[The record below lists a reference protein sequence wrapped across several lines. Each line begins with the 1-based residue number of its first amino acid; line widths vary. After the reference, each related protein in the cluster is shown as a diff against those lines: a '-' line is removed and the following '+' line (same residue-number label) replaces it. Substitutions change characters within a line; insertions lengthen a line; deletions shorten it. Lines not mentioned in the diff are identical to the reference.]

1 MSISQMTM
9 DFFPF
14 KYICCSFLTDKL
26 LTSMYSLYNVQCL
39 IRNRNCSLSSTWFTR
54 SVLSGTETDG
64 TDPWRAHGSP
74 TVFYQE
80 HELILG
86 EHMVHLL
93 CFTRNRNWSLAS
105 TWFTCCVLPGTG
117 TEPSRAHG
125 SPAVLY
131 QEQELILGEHMVH
144 LLCFTRNRNWSFAST
159 WFTCCV
165 LSGTGT
171 DPSRAHGSPAVF
183 YQEQELILREQMVHT
198 LFFSGKELIL
208 REHMVHT
215 QCFCGVRGFFYCL
228 SCGFVIIVFVLCR
241 MSFCFLCRSFK

>member
-26 LTSMYSLYNVQCL
+26 LTSMFSLYNVQCL
-39 IRNRNCSLSSTWFTR
+39 NINRNCSLSSTWFTR

-80 HELILG
+80 QKL
-86 EHMVHLL
+86 M
-93 CFTRNRNWSLAS
+93 
-105 TWFTCCVLPGTG
+105 
-117 TEPSRAHG
+117 
-125 SPAVLY
+125 
-131 QEQELILGEHMVH
+131 ELILGEHMVH

-159 WFTCCV
+159 WFTRSA

-171 DPSRAHGSPAVF
+171 DPSRANGSHAVF
-183 YQEQELILREQMVHT
+183 YQERNWSFAST
-198 LFFSGKELIL
+198 WFTRS
-208 REHMVHT
+208 
-215 QCFCGVRGFFYCL
+215 
-228 SCGFVIIVFVLCR
+228 VFVESVSFFVVCLVVLLLLF
-241 MSFCFLCRSFK
+241 SFCVVCPSVFSVVHLNNINCS